1 MSIPICT
8 CRGVLGNLVNR
19 LFSSPFSGPLGQS
32 VRWKNLFEMHM
43 RGGRPERRPQPKSPI
58 SGHPQMRGVV
68 LKVLIK
74 KPKKPN
80 SANRKCVLVRLT
92 NGKETVA
99 WIPGEGHNLQ
109 EHSQVLVEGGRKP
122 DLIGAHS
129 IHMLVR
135 HFFSCYPCLR
145 IVLRPSNTHKR
156 WWRLKA
162 AYAIRFDRNGLLRK
176 TIRTLSVP
184 KSSKK
189 LDSDSSQRERLFTI
203 PNLLCSARIAVSPL
217 LGYWVV
223 CGDYGP
229 ALALFS
235 LAGATDVLDGLIARY
250 VPGQGTI
257 LGTLIDPLADKILLS
272 TLFITLTYVHLI
284 PVPLTVLVLSR
295 DIALIFASIFIRL
308 KSIPAESK
316 SWRTFFDI
324 TKPVANTF
332 LQIGLVCTTLATLV
346 WNIECSHLLRTLWYL
361 TAATTVGSGIGYT
374 FSKTALR
381 KLNDEN
387 RSAH

>member
-122 DLIGAHS
+122 DLIGVK
-129 IHMLVR
+129 VR
-135 HFFSCYPCLR
+135 
-145 IVLRPSNTHKR
+145 V
-156 WWRLKA
+156 
-162 AYAIRFDRNGLLRK
+162 IRG
-176 TIRTLSVP
+176 
-184 KSSKK
+184 K
-189 LDSDSSQRERLFTI
+189 LDCA
-203 PNLLCSARIAVSPL
+203 P
-217 LGYWVV
+217 VV
-223 CGDYGP
+223 KEK
-229 ALALFS
+229 
-235 LAGATDVLDGLIARY
+235 R
-250 VPGQGTI
+250 
-257 LGTLIDPLADKILLS
+257 
-272 TLFITLTYVHLI
+272 
-284 PVPLTVLVLSR
+284 
-295 DIALIFASIFIRL
+295 
-308 KSIPAESK
+308 
-316 SWRTFFDI
+316 
-324 TKPVANTF
+324 
-332 LQIGLVCTTLATLV
+332 
-346 WNIECSHLLRTLWYL
+346 
-361 TAATTVGSGIGYT
+361 
-374 FSKTALR
+374 
-381 KLNDEN
+381 
-387 RSAH
+387 